1 MQLTAE
7 LVNRCR
13 AQFPALSREIDGQP
27 VAFLDG
33 AAGSQVPQ
41 CVIDAIGDYLANRNA
56 NHEGEF
62 ATSYESD
69 EMLENAHRA
78 AADFLGADDPHTVCF
93 GANMTTLTLSF
104 SRALAQTWQ
113 SGDEILVSRLDH
125 DGNFSPWQLAARDA
139 CATVREIAIC
149 PDDCTLDI
157 DDFKSKLT
165 GKTRL
170 VAFCAASNFSG
181 TVNPISDLCALAHAA
196 GAQVFVDAVHYAPH
210 RRINVTAW
218 QCDYLA
224 CSAYKFFGP
233 HVGLLWGSREHLEQ
247 LIPYKLRVTTDDLP
261 GRWMTG
267 TQNHECIAGT
277 LAAINYLAGLAE
289 APGRLDALDAAFAA
303 ITEYETA
310 LAVHTLRR
318 LREIDGLQ
326 IFGITDEAR
335 LDERVPT
342 FTFRHPAC
350 PPREIAR
357 RLGEVGI
364 FTWHGNYYALPLTE
378 ALGIEPE
385 GAVRAGFLHYNTLEE
400 ADRLVDTLKEICA

>member
-1 MQLTAE
+1 MQLTSE
-7 LVNRCR
+7 LVARCR
-13 AQFPALSREIDGQP
+13 EQFPALSREMNGQP

-33 AAGSQVPQ
+33 PAGSQVPQ

-78 AADFLGADDPHTVCF
+78 AADFLGTDDPHTVCF
-93 GANMTTLTLSF
+93 GANMTTLTLAF
-104 SRALAQTWQ
+104 SRALSKTWKP
-113 SGDEILVSRLDH
+113 GDEILVSRLDH

-139 CATVREIAIC
+139 GVIVREINIH

-157 DDFKSKLT
+157 EDFKSKLT
-165 GKTRL
+165 NKTRL

-181 TVNPISDLCALAHAA
+181 TVNAISDLCALAHAA
-196 GAQVFVDAVHYAPH
+196 GAQVFIDAVHYAPH
-210 RRINVTAW
+210 RRINVSVW
-218 QCDYLA
+218 QCDFLA

-233 HVGLLWGSREHLEQ
+233 HVGLLWGRREHMESLT
-247 LIPYKLRVTTDDLP
+247 PYKLRVTTDDLP

-277 LAAINYLAGLAE
+277 LAAINYLAGLTE
-289 APGRLDALDAAFAA
+289 APGRSDALDAAFAA
-303 ITEYETA
+303 ITEYEAVLATHA
-310 LAVHTLRR
+310 LSRF
-318 LREIDGLQ
+318 REIDGLQ
-326 IFGITDEAR
+326 IFGIIDEAR
-335 LDERVPT
+335 LNERVPT
-342 FTFRHPAC
+342 FTFSHPAC
-350 PPREIAR
+350 PPREMAR

-378 ALGIEPE
+378 VLDIEPE

-400 ADRLVDTLKEICA
+400 VDRLVDALREICA